1 MHPNASPEQTAT
13 PMLGTALAFARR
25 GHAVLP
31 LCWPI
36 SVNGRLLCSCRRAA
50 DCTAAAKHPLGRL
63 APNGLLS
70 ASIDETVIRKWFAN
84 EPAANLGVL
93 TTKLIVLDIDPRH
106 DGDGSLAALERDHEF
121 PSTWRVMT
129 GGGGEHIIFACPEG
143 ISVNSS
149 SAQSNPLLGAG
160 VDIRAKNGYIVAP
173 PSRHISGRAYA
184 WSVDHHPA
192 ETELAEA
199 PAWLIEK
206 LAAAPSRQAEA
217 PPLPQPYQN
226 WLKLTREPVTEYAD
240 LACARFA
247 GYLVCHIDPAVALD
261 ILFWWNE
268 HVCRPPL
275 EAAEVHRVWRR
286 IVHRHAERINAGEA
300 RHA

>member
-1 MHPNASPEQTAT
+1 MTIHNGNL
-13 PMLGTALAFARR
+13 MLDAALAFARR

-31 LCWPI
+31 LTWPI
-36 SVNGRLLCSCRRAA
+36 EVNGRLVCSCRRAA
-50 DCTAAAKHPLGRL
+50 DCTAAAKHPYGRL

-70 ASIDETVIRKWFAN
+70 AATDEAVIRKWFADT
-84 EPAANLGVL
+84 PAVNLGVV
-93 TTKLIVLDIDPRH
+93 TDKLIVLDIDPRH
-106 DGDGSLAALERDHEF
+106 DGDSSLAAVEREYVF
-121 PSTWRVMT
+121 PPTWRVMT
-129 GGGGEHIIFACPEG
+129 GGGGEHVIFKCPDG
-143 ISVNSS
+143 AAIGSS
-149 SAQSNPLLGAG
+149 SASSNPLLGAG
-160 VDIRAKNGYIVAP
+160 IDIRARGGYIVAP
-173 PSRHISGRAYA
+173 PSRHLAGRAYA

-192 ETELAEA
+192 DIELAEA

-206 LAAAPSRQAEA
+206 LVPAPSRQAEA
-217 PPLPQPYQN
+217 LPQPYQI

-247 GYLVCHIDPAVALD
+247 GYLVRHLDPAVALD

-275 EAAEVHRVWRR
+275 EAAEVHRIWRR

>member
-1 MHPNASPEQTAT
+1 MALHPNANPEQTAAPT
-13 PMLGTALAFARR
+13 LGTALAFARR

-36 SVNGRLLCSCRRAA
+36 NVNGGLRCSCRRAA
-50 DCTAAAKHPLGRL
+50 DCTAAAKHPFGRL

-70 ASIDETVIRKWFAN
+70 ATTDPALIRQWFTD
-84 EPAANLGVL
+84 EPAANLGVR
-93 TTKLIVLDIDPRH
+93 TDRLIVLDIDPRH
-106 DGDGSLAALERDHEF
+106 SGDVSLAALERDHEF
-121 PSTWRVMT
+121 PPTWRVMT
-129 GGGGEHIIFACPEG
+129 GGGGEHVIFKCPDG
-143 ISVNSS
+143 VAIGSS
-149 SAQSNPLLGAG
+149 SASSNPLLGAG
-160 VDIRAKNGYIVAP
+160 IDVRAKGGYIVAP
-173 PSRHISGRAYA
+173 PSRHLAGRSYS
-184 WSVDHHPA
+184 WNVDHHPA
-192 ETELAEA
+192 EIELAEA

-206 LAAAPSRQAEA
+206 LAPGPSRQAEH
-217 PPLPQPYQN
+217 PPQPYQN

-247 GYLVCHIDPAVALD
+247 GYLVCHIDPVVALD

-275 EAAEVHRVWRR
+275 DATEVHRIWRR
-286 IVHRHAERINAGEA
+286 IVHRHAERINAEEA